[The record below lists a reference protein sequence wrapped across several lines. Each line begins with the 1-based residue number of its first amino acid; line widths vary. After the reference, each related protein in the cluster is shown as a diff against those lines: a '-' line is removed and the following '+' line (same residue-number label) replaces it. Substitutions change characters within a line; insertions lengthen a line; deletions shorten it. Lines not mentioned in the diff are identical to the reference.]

1 MPYKSSLP
9 RQNSFSI
16 EPIPAM
22 YPSQQLTQSQQ
33 KHVLSKSE
41 RRRQGLI
48 FWILQAMQGRIY
60 SFEITLDGFPIA

>member
-1 MPYKSSLP
+1 
-9 RQNSFSI
+9 
-16 EPIPAM
+16 M

-33 KHVLSKSE
+33 KQVLSKNE